1 MMGNVREWKATASR
15 EAATEC
21 SPRRK
26 PWVDCG
32 ERMSPSGAEDQLRCG
47 LGSLRPSAT
56 KWKFAIALALM
67 ALLVASI
74 AQAKDAQPSAAD
86 DPVLQAMRTE
96 LDRSKSALKLE
107 GMAAPYYID
116 YRITDMDA
124 YATEAAF
131 GALRNEVHARFR
143 FLRVVVRVGDYKQ
156 DSFFG
161 QGQGIMDFMPLD
173 NDVIALRHQIW
184 LATDNAYKAATEA
197 LTAKQAQLK
206 QFTVDQPVDDFA
218 RAEPV
223 VSIGPLGRLD
233 FDSRPWNKMLQDAS
247 ALYKTDPEIESF
259 DSGLNFAAVN
269 RYFVN
274 SEGTVVR
281 SGQTI
286 YDLRIAG
293 TTQAADGMRLD
304 RSHEYSVTT
313 MKELPSEETLMADTT
328 KLLSTLKQLRDAP
341 IADEEYRGPVLF
353 SADAA
358 STVFSDLVG
367 DNILGLKPDLGQPA
381 RTKGAFASSYKSR
394 VLPDFLSVVDDPT
407 LASTSG
413 HNLMGNYDVDDDG
426 VKAMPVSV
434 IENGKL
440 MNYLIG
446 REPIRD
452 FPTSN
457 GHGRARVPQNYPGP
471 SLGNMIV
478 RSSESSSPDEL
489 KKKLIELCQQRE
501 LPFGYYVETLGPQ
514 RTPRLLYKVWAKDGH
529 EELVR
534 GATFGDLDTRTLRND
549 LIAAGNDVNVENHPL
564 NVPHSIV
571 NPSILFDELEVKR
584 ANANKDKLP
593 DYPAP
598 AVASK

>member
-1 MMGNVREWKATASR
+1 
-15 EAATEC
+15 
-21 SPRRK
+21 
-26 PWVDCG
+26 
-32 ERMSPSGAEDQLRCG
+32 
-47 LGSLRPSAT
+47 
-56 KWKFAIALALM
+56 
-67 ALLVASI
+67 
-74 AQAKDAQPSAAD
+74 
-86 DPVLQAMRTE
+86 
-96 LDRSKSALKLE
+96 
-107 GMAAPYYID
+107 
-116 YRITDMDA
+116 
-124 YATEAAF
+124 
-131 GALRNEVHARFR
+131 
-143 FLRVVVRVGDYKQ
+143 VGDYKQ

-161 QGQGIMDFMPLD
+161 QGQGSMDFMPLD
-173 NDVIALRHQIW
+173 NDIVALRHQIW

-206 QFTVDQPVDDFA
+206 QYTVDQPVDDFA

-223 VSIGPLGRLD
+223 VSISPPAKLG
-233 FDSRPWNKMLQDAS
+233 FDPQPWNKMLQDAS
-247 ALYKTDPEIESF
+247 ALYKADSQIEAF
-259 DSGLNFAAVN
+259 DSGLNFAAVT
-269 RYFVN
+269 RYFVT

-281 SGQTI
+281 SGQTA

-304 RSHEYSVTT
+304 RSHEYSVTDI
-313 MKELPSEETLMADTT
+313 KQLPSEETLLADTT
-328 KLLSTLKQLRDAP
+328 KLLATLKQLRDAP

-367 DNILGLKPDLGQPA
+367 ENILGVKPDLGQPA
-381 RTKGAFASSYKSR
+381 RTKGSFATSYKSR

-407 LASTSG
+407 LASMNGQS
-413 HNLMGNYDVDDDG
+413 LMGNYDIDDEG

-440 MNYLIG
+440 MNYLMG

-452 FPTSN
+452 FPASN
-457 GHGRARVPQNYPGP
+457 GHGRARLPQNYPAP

-478 RSSESSSPDEL
+478 RASESSTPAEL

-501 LPFGYYVETLGPQ
+501 LPYGYYVETLGPQ
-514 RTPRLLYKVWAKDGH
+514 RVPRLIYKVWAKDGH

-534 GATFGDLDTRTLRND
+534 GAMFGDLDTRTLRND

-564 NVPHSIV
+564 NIPHSIV

-593 DYPAP
+593 EYPAP
-598 AVASK
+598 TIAAK